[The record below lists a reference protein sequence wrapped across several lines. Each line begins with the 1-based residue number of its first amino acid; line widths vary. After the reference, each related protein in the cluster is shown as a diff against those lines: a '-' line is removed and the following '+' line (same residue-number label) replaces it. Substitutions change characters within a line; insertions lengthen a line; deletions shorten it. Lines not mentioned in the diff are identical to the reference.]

1 MESFALPNQRYSHVR
16 CGDCPIRERAVCA
29 YCGGDDLATLD
40 AIKAYRDFAPGREI
54 MASGEPA
61 PIVGSIVKGVV
72 KLTKTLADGRTQMV
86 GLLFPGDFVGHAM
99 RPRAEYDAVAATEV
113 TLCLFQRRPFEQ
125 LLRDKPALE
134 KRLLEMTLNE
144 LDAARDW
151 LLLLGRKTA
160 REKLASFVL
169 MLARREAVGRDPEDG
184 PVAVTLPLTRA
195 EIAEYLGMT
204 IETVSRQFTKL
215 RSDGVVAFDST
226 RALRVPDME
235 RLLEEAGE

>member
-1 MESFALPNQRYSHVR
+1 MESFALPNQKFSHVR

-29 YCGGDDLATLD
+29 YCSGEDLSTLD
-40 AIKAYRDFAPGREI
+40 SIKAYRDYGPGREI
-54 MASGEPA
+54 MAAGEA
-61 PIVGSIVKGVV
+61 SPIVGSIVKGVV
-72 KLTKTLADGRTQMV
+72 KLTKTLPDGRTQMV

-99 RPRAEYDAVAATEV
+99 RPQAEYDAVAANDV
-113 TLCLFQRRPFEQ
+113 TLCLFQRKPFEQ

-169 MLARREAVGRDPEDG
+169 MLARREAAGRPE
-184 PVAVTLPLTRA
+184 PALTHVSLPLTRA

-215 RSDGVVAFDST
+215 RADGVFAFDSS
-226 RALRVPDME
+226 RALRVPDLE
-235 RLLEEAGE
+235 RLIEEAGD

>member
-1 MESFALPNQRYSHVR
+1 MESFALPNDKYNHVR

-29 YCGGDDLATLD
+29 YCSGADLAVLD
-40 AIKAYRDFAPGREI
+40 AMKTYRDYQPGREI
-54 MASGEPA
+54 LAAGEESPV
-61 PIVGSIVKGVV
+61 VGSIVRGVV
-72 KLTKTLADGRTQMV
+72 KLTKTLHDGRTQMV

-99 RPRAEYDAVAATEV
+99 RARAEYDAVAATDV

-125 LLRDKPALE
+125 LLRDKPSLE

-169 MLARREAVGRDPEDG
+169 MLARREAAAAPEANSAQ
-184 PVAVTLPLTRA
+184 VALPLTRA

-215 RSDGVVAFDST
+215 RSDGVIAFDSS
-226 RALRVPDME
+226 RAVRVPDLE
-235 RLLEEAGE
+235 RLVEEAGE

>member
-29 YCGGDDLATLD
+29 YCSGDDLATLD
-40 AIKAYRDFAPGREI
+40 AIKAYRDFPAAREI
-54 MASGEPA
+54 LASGEAA

-72 KLTKTLADGRTQMV
+72 KLTKTLQDGRTQMV

-99 RPRAEYDAVAATEV
+99 RPRAEYDAVAATDV
-113 TLCLFQRRPFEQ
+113 TLCLFQRGPFEQ
-125 LLRDKPALE
+125 LLRTKPSLE

-151 LLLLGRKTA
+151 LLLLGRKSA

-169 MLARREAVGRDPEDG
+169 MLARREAAAGAPQG
-184 PVAVTLPLTRA
+184 GAVAVSLPLTRA

-215 RSDGVVAFDST
+215 RSDGVIAFDST
-226 RALRVPDME
+226 RALRVPDLD
-235 RLLEEAGE
+235 RLIDEAGD

>member
-1 MESFALPNQRYSHVR
+1 MESFALPNDKYNHVR

-29 YCGGDDLATLD
+29 YCSGADLSVLD
-40 AIKAYRDFAPGREI
+40 AMKTYRDYTPGREI
-54 MASGEPA
+54 LAAGEESPV
-61 PIVGSIVKGVV
+61 VGSIVRGVV
-72 KLTKTLADGRTQMV
+72 KLTKTLHDGRTQMV

-99 RPRAEYDAVAATEV
+99 RARAEYDAIAATEV

-125 LLRDKPALE
+125 LLREKPALE

-160 REKLASFVL
+160 REKLSSFVL
-169 MLARREAVGRDPEDG
+169 MLARRETTARPQANSAQVS
-184 PVAVTLPLTRA
+184 LPLTRA

-215 RSDGVVAFDST
+215 RSDGVISFESS

-235 RLLEEAGE
+235 RLVEEAGE